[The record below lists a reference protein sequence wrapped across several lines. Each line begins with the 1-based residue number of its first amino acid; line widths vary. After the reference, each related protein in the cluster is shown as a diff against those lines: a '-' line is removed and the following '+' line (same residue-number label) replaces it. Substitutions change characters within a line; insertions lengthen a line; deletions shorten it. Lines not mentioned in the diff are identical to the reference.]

1 MRKSVLGLA
10 LAFALALVPRPAL
23 GSDHADPVVPP
34 DPGANITGLF
44 FYPKD
49 DRFVLV
55 FNVRRALTAPGPY
68 ELEPFLYTIHI
79 DLDPR
84 LSFDKEEDRLRYGG
98 TIEDPAGIE
107 SEVQIEIRLNDDASL
122 KSVAYDGLLHTDG
135 IEVFTGLRD
144 DPFIFPR
151 FFKRNVISM
160 VLSVPQTALP
170 GGVQDWLLWATTT
183 RVDGGE
189 LLDIVGR
196 SNRSQQGR
204 FNLFINKYL
213 PHEQVPAIMEMVEKT
228 NKIDNLLNRYALTR
242 GGHEIYLYTLKMRK
256 YDVVPDVMVYTN
268 RFPVGFPNGRLLTD
282 DVAKLTCD
290 LGDCVLY
297 EVSFIEGDFPRA
309 TVNDKPF
316 LDDFPYLAEPWPASP
331 EPPPPK
337 SLWPWILLLLVVI
350 VLVLWLLCRW
360 CRRRGARKGK

>member
-1 MRKSVLGLA
+1 MKKSLLGLVA
-10 LAFALALVPRPAL
+10 LAFALALVPRTAL

-34 DPGANITGLF
+34 EPGANITGLF
-44 FYPKD
+44 FFPKD
-49 DRFVLV
+49 DQFVLV

-68 ELEPFLYTIHI
+68 NLEPFDYTIHI
-79 DLDPR
+79 DLDAK

-98 TIEDPAGIE
+98 TIEDPAGIK
-107 SEVQIEIRLNDDASL
+107 SEVQIKIRLNDDASL
-122 KSVAYDGLLHTDG
+122 KSVAYEGLLHTEG
-135 IEVFTGLRD
+135 IQTFAGLRD

-160 VLSVPQTALP
+160 VLSVPQSAFP

-183 RVDGGE
+183 DAESGE

-196 SNRSQQGR
+196 SNRTQQGR
-204 FNLFINKYL
+204 FMFLNKYL
-213 PHEQVPAIMEMVEKT
+213 PHEQAPALMKGLEKS
-228 NKIDNLLNRYALTR
+228 NKINAFLNRYTQTR
-242 GGHEIYLYTLKMRK
+242 GLRELYIYTLMLRK
-256 YDVVPDVMVYTN
+256 YDLVPDVMVYTN

-297 EVSFIEGDFPRA
+297 EISFIEGDFPRA
-309 TVNDKPF
+309 TVNDKEFSP
-316 LDDFPYLAEPWPASP
+316 DFPYLAAPWPESP

-337 SLWPWILLLLVVI
+337 SLWPWIILLLVVLL
-350 VLVLWLLCRW
+350 LVVWLLCRW
-360 CRRRGARKGK
+360 CRKRGARKGK